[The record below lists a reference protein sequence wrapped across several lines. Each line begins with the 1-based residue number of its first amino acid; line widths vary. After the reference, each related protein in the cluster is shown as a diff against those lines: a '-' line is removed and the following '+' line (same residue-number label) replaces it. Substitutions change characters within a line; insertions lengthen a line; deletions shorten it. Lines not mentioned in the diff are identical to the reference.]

1 MMDEVMLGETVV
13 VGGYFTAF
21 SCPRFRTACRNCIS
35 LLKGAYGWNS
45 EFGMHLHLPSQ

>member
-13 VGGYFTAF
+13 VGGSFMAF
-21 SCPRFRTACRNCIS
+21 SCPRCRTACTSCIS

-45 EFGMHLHLPSQ
+45 EFGMHLHLSSQ